1 MYIQYSVDDVFGFEI
16 WTTTNTLKLNYKPLS
31 MGLSNVKRVIDSN
44 KNETEMI
51 QRFESQRMGKNL
63 LQFVSTKQMIIN
75 TLTDWKIQNQENIFE
90 NHISSVS
97 FRLSVCEWQ
106 ALNKCTMY
114 NLSKSPH
121 SYNYYYLFLTI
132 CAFD

>member
-1 MYIQYSVDDVFGFEI
+1 
-16 WTTTNTLKLNYKPLS
+16 
-31 MGLSNVKRVIDSN
+31 MGLSNVKRAIDSN

-114 NLSKSPH
+114 N
-121 SYNYYYLFLTI
+121 
-132 CAFD
+132 